1 MIKLRTHYSR
11 TVLLKQQKGGC
22 RQCLYCPFSRG
33 GKWIPISLWWEREV
47 GLDRSLCQQSTDT
60 MPNLQK
66 QHVLKVQHVQCLFG
80 QDSCPLWM
88 LLTGKQ
94 GCAALFTSNCDGPQ
108 TYHCLHEKC
117 GVLLYL
123 VQASARWGVPSRA
136 CGRWGAQRCQEAK
149 GAHCSTAFLSLSLYM
164 TCRK

>member
-11 TVLLKQQKGGC
+11 TVLLKQKGGC

-66 QHVLKVQHVQCLFG
+66 QHVLKVQHVQCLCLANTAVH
-80 QDSCPLWM
+80 S
-88 LLTGKQ
+88 
-94 GCAALFTSNCDGPQ
+94 GCCLQENKAVL
-108 TYHCLHEKC
+108 HCLPVTVMGPRPTIAYTKNVVSCCILSKRLHTDEFH
-117 GVLLYL
+117 
-123 VQASARWGVPSRA
+123 
-136 CGRWGAQRCQEAK
+136 QEPVGD
-149 GAHCSTAFLSLSLYM
+149 GAHRGVKKQKELIAPLLFFH
-164 TCRK
+164 